1 MNQKLTFEKFTE
13 DISFIEDNPF
23 ISLYVQKKYHDENE
37 SIKELYV
44 EFLEVMEYLIDPL
57 RETLKKVYIDDEASQ
72 KRFLK
77 IYEEQLD
84 YQQIPPMIK
93 YNREEKNMTFKQIV
107 DTKEIKIPTDLKAV
121 RKIMNYHT
129 EDNLSFELDKE
140 SYDYLKGKLNLVGRV
155 YYPTMKR
162 FANSILKMEK
172 LGIL

>member
-93 YNREEKNMTFKQIV
+93 YN
-107 DTKEIKIPTDLKAV
+107 
-121 RKIMNYHT
+121 
-129 EDNLSFELDKE
+129 
-140 SYDYLKGKLNLVGRV
+140 
-155 YYPTMKR
+155 
-162 FANSILKMEK
+162 
-172 LGIL
+172 